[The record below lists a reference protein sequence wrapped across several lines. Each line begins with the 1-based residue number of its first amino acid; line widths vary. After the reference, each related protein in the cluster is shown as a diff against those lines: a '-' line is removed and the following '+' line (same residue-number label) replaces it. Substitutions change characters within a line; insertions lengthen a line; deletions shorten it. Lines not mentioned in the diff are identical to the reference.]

1 MALTFMAIVAKAA
14 MSNRSAD
21 DMSTIRC
28 RDRTGVSALVMS
40 NGLKAEA
47 QVHTHDTSLA
57 RQLLATLSTAG

>member
-28 RDRTGVSALVMS
+28 RDRQGSVPWWCRM
-40 NGLKAEA
+40 G
-47 QVHTHDTSLA
+47 
-57 RQLLATLSTAG
+57 

>member
-28 RDRTGVSALVMS
+28 RERQGQCLGDVEWA
-40 NGLKAEA
+40 KAEA
-47 QVHTHDTSLA
+47 QVHTHDASLA